1 MPQGITRATNKSAAV
16 IADLTIA
23 LSHCPKCRA
32 PGMERRVYAYPVLG
46 YREFEFACFMC
57 GLTLW
62 PSIGESPK
70 QTYFRRLMDRFGA

>member
-1 MPQGITRATNKSAAV
+1 MPQGITPGVRKSAAV

-32 PGMERRVYAYPVLG
+32 PGMERREYAYPVLG

-62 PSIGESPK
+62 PYVGESPK
-70 QTYFRRLMDRFGA
+70 QSYYRRLMDRFGA